1 MAFGGIATFFS
12 DHQTFFLGLLNIFL
26 GRPNIFRWLLMSS
39 ELCRSIHCSM
49 TFVARP
55 FFGQTSSIFTNPV
68 KQHFATAFDGFLA
81 RLFFISEYYNST
93 KESCLKRKQR
103 VCTCTI
109 IRGSKKSNIG
119 NRGDEL
125 RGAQV
130 IRSYS
135 MLQLLSHPHP
145 LPGLLLAGLHPPC
158 SSVLLFLHSRQC
170 LAPNTSASLRCLL

>member
-39 ELCRSIHCSM
+39 RLCRSIRYSM

-55 FFGQTSSIFTNPV
+55 FLGRDLKYFHKSSNCFWWLPYQSIIFVPTRV
-68 KQHFATAFDGFLA
+68 AH
-81 RLFFISEYYNST
+81 IE
-93 KESCLKRKQR
+93 KETDSLHYS
-103 VCTCTI
+103 I

-145 LPGLLLAGLHPPC
+145 LPSLLLPRLHPPC

-170 LAPNTSASLRCLL
+170 LTPNTSVSLKCLL